1 MQKID
6 KVVWQE
12 TAYVAIW
19 TLIFSTLMQAV
30 FLMIGKWDISVLLG
44 NIYSAAAVIFNFF
57 MIGIT
62 VQKAVGKEEKDARQ
76 LVKLSGTLR
85 MLFLFVVVVLGVV
98 LNCFNT
104 LAVIVP
110 LLFPRIAILLR
121 PYFKLGTDKADFG
134 AVSTVQDADGV
145 ENDETSVNNNETA
158 EISDGE
164 EESADGK

>member
-1 MQKID
+1 
-6 KVVWQE
+6 
-12 TAYVAIW
+12 
-19 TLIFSTLMQAV
+19 
-30 FLMIGKWDISVLLG
+30 
-44 NIYSAAAVIFNFF
+44 